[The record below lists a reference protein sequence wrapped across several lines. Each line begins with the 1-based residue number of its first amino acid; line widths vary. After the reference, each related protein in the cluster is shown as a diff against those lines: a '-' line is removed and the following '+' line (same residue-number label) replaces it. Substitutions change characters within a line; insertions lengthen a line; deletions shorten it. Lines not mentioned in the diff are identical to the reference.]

1 MTIAGR
7 KSVRIP
13 SIRQNVSH
21 VVVRT
26 GSKRET
32 ALVRKT
38 IAGLL
43 LGSSLLWAGLAWAGI
58 PADNKTEVRGM
69 RTEAVKVN
77 SVLIPESGAPRPL
90 RPNSE
95 PARLYGKLAS
105 KVAGSPP
112 DSLVRVIVHLKDQVD
127 LSRW

>member
-1 MTIAGR
+1 MTFAGR
-7 KSVRIP
+7 KLVRIP

-21 VVVRT
+21 VVVPT
-26 GSKRET
+26 GSKRGT

-58 PADNKTEVRGM
+58 PAGNRA
-69 RTEAVKVN
+69 EAIKVS

-90 RPNSE
+90 GPTSA
-95 PARLYGKLAS
+95 PSRLYGRLAS
-105 KVAGSPP
+105 TVVSSPS
-112 DSLVRVIVHLKDQVD
+112 DTLVSV
-127 LSRW
+127 